1 MASGSPVSGGAVSG
15 GAVPGDAAARGAG
28 AGGAGAVSRGPVSG
42 GAGER
47 GTGGA
52 GAAGMAAGRSL
63 PPARFSA
70 QARLRALQADIIDLI
85 LEREL
90 EAGDPLPTENEL
102 SAALGVGR
110 NTLRESLKV
119 LQALGVI
126 EIRHGFG
133 MFVAPNNFDALTD
146 GLTFRGR
153 LSLRHHGQEALQLVD
168 VRQALESGLIAGAM
182 DLMTPE
188 ALAAVE
194 ESVLRMEAL
203 AGAGENFV
211 DADAEFHRLLF
222 EPLNNELL
230 VSLLGA
236 FRTVYCRI
244 QRELGSDHTDPVAAA
259 ALQRSIYEAVAA
271 GDAVLAAERLGRHFD
286 GMRRRIAAAV
296 EE

>member
-1 MASGSPVSGGAVSG
+1 M
-15 GAVPGDAAARGAG
+15 
-28 AGGAGAVSRGPVSG
+28 
-42 GAGER
+42 
-47 GTGGA
+47 
-52 GAAGMAAGRSL
+52 
-63 PPARFSA
+63 
-70 QARLRALQADIIDLI
+70 DLI

-102 SAALGVGR
+102 SAVLGVGR

-133 MFVAPNNFDALTD
+133 MFVAPNNFDALAD

-168 VRQALESGLIAGAM
+168 VRQALESGLIARAM
-182 DLMTPE
+182 DLMTAE
-188 ALAAVE
+188 RLAAVE

-211 DADAEFHRLLF
+211 EADAEFHRRLF

-230 VSLLGA
+230 VSLLGV
-236 FRTVYCRI
+236 FWKVYRRLH
-244 QRELGSDHTDPVAAA
+244 RELGSGAVEPGGVEMGAGEEAGLLETAAVH
-259 ALQRSIYEAVAA
+259 RGIYEAVAS
-271 GDAVLAAERLGRHFD
+271 GDKVLAAQLLNGHFD
-286 GMRRRIAAAV
+286 GMRGRISQAIAP
-296 EE
+296 

>member
-1 MASGSPVSGGAVSG
+1 MAVG
-15 GAVPGDAAARGAG
+15 
-28 AGGAGAVSRGPVSG
+28 GGAGV
-42 GAGER
+42 R
-47 GTGGA
+47 GTGAA
-52 GAAGMAAGRSL
+52 GAAAARSL

-70 QARLRALQADIIDLI
+70 QARLRALQADIMDLI

-102 SAALGVGR
+102 SAVLGVGR

-133 MFVAPNNFDALTD
+133 MFVAPNNFDALAD

-168 VRQALESGLIAGAM
+168 VRQALESGLIARAM
-182 DLMTPE
+182 DLMTAE
-188 ALAAVE
+188 RLAAVE

-203 AGAGENFV
+203 AGAGENLV
-211 DADAEFHRLLF
+211 EADDEFHRALF

-230 VSLLGA
+230 VSLLGVFWRVYGRLHLELRRLETGVVEPGAAVPGSVA
-236 FRTVYCRI
+236 FGAAEEAGLLET
-244 QRELGSDHTDPVAAA
+244 VAAH
-259 ALQRSIYEAVAA
+259 RGIYEAVAS
-271 GDAVLAAERLGRHFD
+271 GDKVLAARRLNTHFD
-286 GMRRRIAAAV
+286 RMRRRIAGAV
-296 EE
+296 GE

>member
-1 MASGSPVSGGAVSG
+1 MTAANAV
-15 GAVPGDAAARGAG
+15 
-28 AGGAGAVSRGPVSG
+28 
-42 GAGER
+42 
-47 GTGGA
+47 
-52 GAAGMAAGRSL
+52 

-70 QARLRALQADIIDLI
+70 QARLRALQSDIMELI

-133 MFVAPNNFDALTD
+133 MFVAPSNFDALTD

-168 VRQALESGLIAGAM
+168 VRQALEAGLIGGAM
-182 DLMTPE
+182 DQMTPE
-188 ALAAVE
+188 QLAAVE
-194 ESVLRMEAL
+194 ESVRRMESL
-203 AGAGENFV
+203 AGAGEHFV
-211 DADAEFHRLLF
+211 QADADFHRRLF

-230 VSLLGA
+230 ISLLGV
-236 FRTVYCRI
+236 FWKVYRRI
-244 QRELGSDHTDPVAAA
+244 HIELGTDTVDLVEEA
-259 ALQRSIYEAVAA
+259 ALHRGIYEAVAA
-271 GDAVLAAERLGRHFD
+271 SDKVLAAERLSSHFD
-286 GMRRRIAAAV
+286 GIRRRITEAV
-296 EE
+296 SE

>member
-1 MASGSPVSGGAVSG
+1 MASG
-15 GAVPGDAAARGAG
+15 
-28 AGGAGAVSRGPVSG
+28 
-42 GAGER
+42 
-47 GTGGA
+47 T
-52 GAAGMAAGRSL
+52 AAGRSL

-70 QARLRALQADIIDLI
+70 QARLRALQADIMDLI

-102 SAALGVGR
+102 SAVLGVGR

-133 MFVAPNNFDALTD
+133 MFVAPNNFDALTE

-182 DLMTPE
+182 DLMTP
-188 ALAAVE
+188 ASLAAVE
-194 ESVLRMEAL
+194 ESVLRMETL
-203 AGAGENFV
+203 AGAGENFAE
-211 DADAEFHRLLF
+211 ADAEFHRRLF

-230 VSLLGA
+230 VSLLGV
-236 FRTVYCRI
+236 FWTVYR
-244 QRELGSDHTDPVAAA
+244 RLHLELGSGEPGGVASGVAGPGGVEPGSVAVGAA
-259 ALQRSIYEAVAA
+259 EAASLLETAAVHRAIYEAVAS
-271 GDAVLAAERLGRHFD
+271 GDKVLAAKRLNGHFD
-286 GMRRRIAAAV
+286 SVRDRISQAIAPERGGPAAV
-296 EE
+296 ELPSSAP

>member
-1 MASGSPVSGGAVSG
+1 MTSGNVTAVG
-15 GAVPGDAAARGAG
+15 TA
-28 AGGAGAVSRGPVSG
+28 AGGTSP
-42 GAGER
+42 
-47 GTGGA
+47 T
-52 GAAGMAAGRSL
+52 GAASGRSL

-70 QARLRALQADIIDLI
+70 QARLRALQADIMELI

-90 EAGDPLPTENEL
+90 EAGGPLPTENEL
-102 SAALGVGR
+102 SAVLGVGR

-133 MFVAPNNFDALTD
+133 MFVAPNNFDALAD

-168 VRQALESGLIAGAM
+168 VRQALESGLIARAM

-188 ALAAVE
+188 RLAAVE

-203 AGAGENFV
+203 AAAGENFV
-211 DADAEFHRLLF
+211 EADAEFHRRLF

-230 VSLLGA
+230 VSLLGV
-236 FRTVYCRI
+236 FWKVYR
-244 QRELGSDHTDPVAAA
+244 RLHLELGAVEQETIEPGTVEPGRVDLGPAEEAGLLETAAVH
-259 ALQRSIYEAVAA
+259 RGIYEAVAG
-271 GDAVLAAERLGRHFD
+271 GDKVLAAHRLDSHFD
-286 GMRRRIAAAV
+286 GIRDRIAAAV
-296 EE
+296 GE

>member
-1 MASGSPVSGGAVSG
+1 MTSGNVTAG
-15 GAVPGDAAARGAG
+15 ARGAG
-28 AGGAGAVSRGPVSG
+28 PAG
-42 GAGER
+42 
-47 GTGGA
+47 T
-52 GAAGMAAGRSL
+52 AAGRTL

-70 QARLRALQADIIDLI
+70 QARLRALQADIMDLI

-102 SAALGVGR
+102 SAVLGVGR

-133 MFVAPNNFDALTD
+133 MFVAPNNFDALAD

-153 LSLRHHGQEALQLVD
+153 LSLRHHGQEALQLVA

-182 DLMTPE
+182 DVMTP
-188 ALAAVE
+188 ARLAALE
-194 ESVLRMEAL
+194 ESVLRMETL

-211 DADAEFHRLLF
+211 EADDEFHRRLF

-230 VSLLGA
+230 VSLLGV
-236 FRTVYCRI
+236 FCKVYR
-244 QRELGSDHTDPVAAA
+244 RLHLELGGVELGGTEGAGLIETAAVH
-259 ALQRSIYEAVAA
+259 RRIFEAVAS
-271 GDAVLAAERLGRHFD
+271 GDKVLAAQRLTGHFD
-286 GMRRRIAAAV
+286 GIRGRIRQAGAP
-296 EE
+296 